1 VIAFVRILPGPVR
14 ILAFCLVAVLF
25 ACPPFAARAA
35 VLDGLQASHPRLL
48 FPAARTAELRAMAA
62 ADPLLAELIEVV
74 REQAVLGLAEPI
86 IRRRLDD
93 PADPERRMKDER
105 RAAMYRI
112 FNMGVTYRLTE
123 DPALADQMADRIKAE
138 LLAAANFTD
147 WYPSH
152 FLNIGEMSA
161 LMAVGYDWIHERLT
175 PTERATIVA
184 GIRRNG
190 LLQGKAAY
198 DGNHGWTRSTNNW
211 NQVCNSGLLLAAL
224 AVAEDEPALAEE
236 IAGRAIASI
245 RSSMVNFNPDGAW
258 NEGPT
263 YWAYGTTY
271 NALMFAALRTALGDL
286 RGLQNADGYEAM
298 GKSGAFHIQTIGP
311 KNLYFNYGDSK
322 QVAYFAPVLFALAKE
337 FNQPAYAFYQRRV
350 AEQDLPRMRSGQLM
364 QDDTLDRFLALLV
377 VWYDRSG
384 QSITYDDLPLDQHF
398 RGDASVG
405 AMRGGWTDPD
415 AVYLG
420 FKGGYNQSAHGHL
433 DIGSFV
439 LDADG
444 VRWVRDLGGDSYAL
458 PGYWE
463 FGTSGRRWNYY
474 RLSNRGHSTLTIN
487 NANQNVFARVPLA
500 RFETTPELAFSSLDM
515 TAAYGGQASSVRRGF
530 ALLDRRRVVVQD
542 RVQGL
547 ASGAVVRWGLITGAD
562 VALHGE
568 SATLTLD
575 GKTLEAR
582 ILEPAGASFS
592 VLSTN
597 PHELGGAHP
606 DEHPNPGTRM
616 LAVVWT
622 APAAG
627 ATLNLSVSLTPL
639 RAGEPVPPAPTFRPL
654 DPPPVVTPGDPL
666 RAAIAP
672 EATAYVRAGASYA
685 HLNQMSEANR
695 AELRVKRETTS
706 PPGNFHREAYL
717 RFPIGGVDGKV
728 TGATL
733 RLFSTQ
739 SPGVANDVSVAGNL
753 WEEDTITYNNRPAR
767 QAAFTGFARFTP
779 VAASWSEVDVGAAVL
794 AARAAGESAITFNL
808 HAATA
813 HDSTT
818 QYASRHYADASV
830 HPRLVLHLAPTVTVE
845 ANEPVAHEFGARA
858 GSFLVR
864 RNHPASTALD
874 VAYALGG
881 TAGAGTDYVAP
892 PGTARIAAGATS
904 VAVAITPVPDDLPE
918 GDETVVLTLS
928 AGAAYTL
935 GAPAQATVTIKD
947 RPADDWR
954 FRHGL
959 SGPGVGGGD
968 QEDPAGEGVPALL
981 RYALGVAPAEAAPA
995 HLPRLDS
1002 VRDGAGETWW
1012 MFGFA
1017 RPSPA
1022 PEDID
1027 YVVEASADLA
1037 SWGPVPPDAELDV
1050 RPDSE
1055 GRERVTVAL
1064 PAEGR
1069 ARVFMRLRAQR
1080 R

>member
-1 VIAFVRILPGPVR
+1 MIFFVRIIPGPAR
-14 ILAFCLVAVLF
+14 ILALCLAAVLF
-25 ACPPFAARAA
+25 AGPPFTARAA

-62 ADPLLAELIEVV
+62 ADPLLAELIDVV
-74 REQAVLGLAEPI
+74 REQAILGLAEPI
-86 IRRRLDD
+86 IQRRLDD

-123 DPALADQMADRIKAE
+123 DPALAGQMADRIKAE

-190 LLQGKAAY
+190 LLQGKTAY
-198 DGNHGWTRSTNNW
+198 EGNHGWTRSTNNW

-236 IAGRAIASI
+236 IAGRAINSI
-245 RSSMVNFNPDGAW
+245 QSSMVNFNPDGAW
-258 NEGPT
+258 EEGPT

-286 RGLQNADGYEAM
+286 RGLQNANGYEAM

-311 KNLYFNYGDSK
+311 QNLYFNYGDSK

-337 FNQPAYAFYQRRV
+337 FNKPAYAFYQRRV

-377 VWYDRSG
+377 VWYDQSG

-405 AMRGGWTDPD
+405 AMRGSWTDAD
-415 AVYLG
+415 AIYLG
-420 FKGGYNQSAHGHL
+420 FKGGYNQAAHGHL

-439 LDADG
+439 LDAEG
-444 VRWVRDLGGDSYAL
+444 VRWVQDLSGDSYAL

-474 RLSNRGHSTLTIN
+474 RLNNRGHSTLTIN

-500 RFETTPELAFSSLDM
+500 RFETTPELAFSSMDM
-515 TAAYGGQASSVRRGF
+515 SAAYSGQASSVRRGF

-547 ASGAVVRWGLITGAD
+547 ASGAVVRWGMITAAD
-562 VALHGE
+562 V
-568 SATLTLD
+568 TLQGDVAVLTRD

-592 VLSTN
+592 LLSTN

-606 DEHPNPGTRM
+606 DENPNTGTRM
-616 LAVVWT
+616 LAVQWIS
-622 APAAG
+622 PAAG
-627 ATLNLSVSLTPL
+627 STLNLSIALTPL
-639 RAGEPVPPAPTFRPL
+639 RAGEPALPPPAFRPL
-654 DPPPVVTPGDPL
+654 DPPPVVVPVNPL
-666 RAAIAP
+666 RPVLPA
-672 EATAYVRAGASYA
+672 EATAFVRAGTHAGT
-685 HLNQMSEANR
+685 NQMSTSNR
-695 AELRVKRETTS
+695 TELRVKRETGST
-706 PPGNFHREAYL
+706 PGDFHREAYL
-717 RFPIGGVDGKV
+717 RFRLDGVAGKV

-733 RLFSTQ
+733 RLHSTQ
-739 SPGVANDVSVAGNL
+739 APGVANDLSVAGNG
-753 WEEDTITYNNRPAR
+753 WEESTITYNNRPAR
-767 QAAFTGFARFTP
+767 QPAFTGFARFTP
-779 VAASWSEVDVGAAVL
+779 VAASWAEVDVGAAVV
-794 AARAAGESAITFNL
+794 AARAAGDIAITFNL
-808 HAATA
+808 HAVTA
-813 HDSTT
+813 HDTIN
-818 QYASRHYADASV
+818 QFASRHYADESL
-830 HPRLVLHLAPTVTVE
+830 HPQLVLQLAPTVTVE
-845 ANEPVAHEFGARA
+845 ASTPLAHEFEARA
-858 GSFLVR
+858 GAFTVR
-864 RNHPASTALD
+864 RNHPGTTALD
-874 VAYALGG
+874 VSYTVSGSAS
-881 TAGAGTDYVAP
+881 AGADYAAL

-904 VAVAITPVPDDLPE
+904 VAVAVTPIADDLPE
-918 GDETVVLTLS
+918 GDETVVLTL
-928 AGAAYTL
+928 AEDAAYTR
-935 GAPAQATVTIKD
+935 GTPGQATVTIKD
-947 RPADDWR
+947 RPADEWR

-959 SGPGVGGGD
+959 SSPGVGGGD
-968 QEDPAGEGVPALL
+968 QQDPSGQGLPNLL
-981 RYALGVAPAEAAPA
+981 RYALGIAPSELAPAY
-995 HLPRLDS
+995 LPRLEPM
-1002 VRDGAGETWW
+1002 RDGAGETWW
-1012 MFGFA
+1012 MFSFA

-1037 SWGPVPPDAELDV
+1037 SWGPAPPDAELDV
-1050 RPDSE
+1050 RPDAE
-1055 GRERVTVAL
+1055 GRERVTVAV

-1069 ARVFMRLRAQR
+1069 ARVFLRLRAQR